1 MENGLSHRLSTGMVL
16 KNRAGPP
23 ADPDGFGTRNGKV
36 QEFLGKNGQSFRPGR
51 EARMVTGEQIGR
63 GGDEAPLQRDIPVS

>member
-1 MENGLSHRLSTGMVL
+1 MRLLSHCLSTEMVL
-16 KNRAGPP
+16 RNRAEPP

-51 EARMVTGEQIGR
+51 EAGCFRGHVPDLVREKLGR
-63 GGDEAPLQRDIPVS
+63 ASGGP